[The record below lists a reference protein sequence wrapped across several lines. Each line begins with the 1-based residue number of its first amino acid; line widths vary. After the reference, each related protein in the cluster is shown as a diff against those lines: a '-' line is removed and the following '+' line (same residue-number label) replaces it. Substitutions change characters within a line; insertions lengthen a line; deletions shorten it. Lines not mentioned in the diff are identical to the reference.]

1 MNLNRMNKAD
11 LKDHAINRLG
21 LAEETAEEM
30 SREQLIAFIREND
43 AELNEESEPSADEAR
58 PAGKG
63 KKSAEKK
70 VKIIIHEQ
78 EGVGGTQD
86 VTVSVNEKAY
96 QIKRGHEV
104 EVPESVVHVLE
115 NAVITAYE
123 PNPEKKGEYIE
134 RNYRRF
140 NFSRV

>member
-1 MNLNRMNKAD
+1 MNLTRMNKAE
-11 LKDHAINRLG
+11 LKDHAIERLG
-21 LAEETAEEM
+21 LAEEAAEEM
-30 SREQLIAFIREND
+30 SREQLIAYIREND
-43 AELNEESEPSADEAR
+43 AELSEESELKVEEAK
-58 PAGKG
+58 PAAKG
-63 KKSAEKK
+63 KKGEKK

-78 EGVGGTQD
+78 EGIGGTQD
-86 VTVSVNEKAY
+86 VTVSVNENAY

-123 PNPEKKGEYIE
+123 PHPDKKGEYIE
-134 RNYRRF
+134 RHYRRF